1 MEGTKS
7 PDFLDLRTRAEFL
20 ELCGDVEGARRLE
33 EMSLEVAREVDLICY
48 AYQLMWRDRLDD
60 AIELL
65 HFTAGTYQES
75 WNVYHSLG
83 EAYEQKGEFA
93 RAIESYRQAASRIE
107 DGLKREMIERR
118 MFGLLDLAEAS

>member
-1 MEGTKS
+1 MEGAKS

-20 ELCGDVEGARRLE
+20 ELCGDIEGARRLQ
-33 EMSLEVAREVDLICY
+33 EMSLAVAREVDLICY

-65 HFTAGTYQES
+65 RFSSSIYTES

-83 EAYEQKGEFA
+83 EVYEQKGEFA
-93 RAIESYRQAASRIE
+93 RAIEAYRQAAVRVE
-107 DGLKREMIERR
+107 DTLKREMIERR
-118 MFGLLDLAEAS
+118 LFGLLDLAEAS